1 MDTQS
6 ERSPVT
12 VNLIR
17 NHSDK
22 IPDTFKVDKPDLTI
36 HPGDQVKFI
45 FFGCENPIIM
55 IPVEGIFT
63 KRIYTDWDEPG
74 TIVMDVSTEA
84 DITQKPFPYMIFT
97 PDIDLFAEGNSPPRM
112 IIEKKTSP

>member
-1 MDTQS
+1 MDIQT

-17 NHSDK
+17 NHSYK
-22 IPDTFKVDKPDLTI
+22 IPDTFKVNKADLTI

-63 KRIYTDWDEPG
+63 QQIYTDKEEHG
-74 TIVMDVSTEA
+74 IIRMDVRTDA
-84 DITQKPFPYMIFT
+84 NTLQKPFPYMVFT